1 MREYRLHDL
10 RDRIGYV
17 PQKAFMFKGT
27 VDSNVRYGDGS
38 EEVTEEQ
45 VRRAV
50 RIAQATEFVEA
61 KEGQYESE
69 VAQGGSNLSGGQ
81 KQRLSI
87 ARAVCRDPEIYIFDD
102 SFSALDYRT
111 DRVLRETLRNEI
123 SDATTLIVAQRIG
136 TIMEADRIV
145 VVDDGSTD
153 GSADAVRAIA
163 SPLVKLVTQANAG
176 VCAARNRAIAESAG
190 DLIALLDADDTWEP
204 GFLEEI
210 ASMAA
215 EFPGCGIYSTA
226 FNIVSHDGRFPAPTP
241 TERGVVADFFRDSA
255 HRYISIPSA
264 SAVPRAVFESV
275 GGFPEGMKIGED
287 LYMWI
292 KIARRYKVCFSP
304 KPLANY
310 SKVASNRSSA
320 IYTPERTRYSFEELY
335 DPAAADGYNE
345 FVARAALGK
354 ALIISAKGGTK
365 DAARAIRF
373 FGYTKT
379 YRRTLRKVR
388 ILNALPRSWRGPLI
402 GLYNSLAWRI
412 ARKGL

>member
-1 MREYRLHDL
+1 M
-10 RDRIGYV
+10 
-17 PQKAFMFKGT
+17 A
-27 VDSNVRYGDGS
+27 S
-38 EEVTEEQ
+38 
-45 VRRAV
+45 
-50 RIAQATEFVEA
+50 ATISVIIPL
-61 KEGQYESE
+61 Y
-69 VAQGGSNLSGGQ
+69 N
-81 KQRLSI
+81 KQR
-87 ARAVCRDPEIYIFDD
+87 EIGD
-102 SFSALDYRT
+102 
-111 DRVLRETLRNEI
+111 TLR
-123 SDATTLIVAQRIG
+123 SVLAQTLQP
-136 TIMEADRIV
+136 TEIV

-153 GSADAVRAIA
+153 GSAGRRACHRI
-163 SPLVKLVTQANAG
+163 
-176 VCAARNRAIAESAG
+176 AAREARHASERRG
-190 DLIALLDADDTWEP
+190 LRGTQPRHRRVDGRPDRLLDADDTWEP

-264 SAVPRAVFESV
+264 SAVPRAVFETV

-379 YRRTLRKVR
+379 YRRTLHKVR

>member
-1 MREYRLHDL
+1 M
-10 RDRIGYV
+10 
-17 PQKAFMFKGT
+17 A
-27 VDSNVRYGDGS
+27 S
-38 EEVTEEQ
+38 
-45 VRRAV
+45 
-50 RIAQATEFVEA
+50 ATISVIIPL
-61 KEGQYESE
+61 Y
-69 VAQGGSNLSGGQ
+69 N
-81 KQRLSI
+81 KQR
-87 ARAVCRDPEIYIFDD
+87 EIGDTLH
-102 SFSALDYRT
+102 S
-111 DRVLRETLRNEI
+111 VLAQTLQPTE
-123 SDATTLIVAQRIG
+123 
-136 TIMEADRIV
+136 IV

-153 GSADAVRAIA
+153 GSAGAVRAIA

-176 VCAARNRAIAESAG
+176 VCAARNRAIAESTG

-210 ASMAA
+210 ASM
-215 EFPGCGIYSTA
+215 A

-264 SAVPRAVFESV
+264 SAVPRAVFETV

-379 YRRTLRKVR
+379 YRRTLHKVR